1 MVFNMEKIEKEKSD
15 FIKAKIKEIRGK
27 IVRPCTEFETKNFD
41 YDDENKVS
49 WIGRV
54 FLCNENEN
62 KWVMY
67 YDFY

>member
-15 FIKAKIKEIRGK
+15 FIKAKIKEIRGTWL
-27 IVRPCTEFETKNFD
+27 RPCTEFETKKFK
-41 YDDENKVS
+41 YDNENKIS

>member
-1 MVFNMEKIEKEKSD
+1 MEEKRKEKSD

-27 IVRPCTEFETKNFD
+27 IVRPCTEFETKKFK
-41 YDDENKVS
+41 YDNENKIS